1 MRLIIDDDAQFISN
15 NFSDIS
21 FPLLSLSLILCILFA
36 TRTTN
41 IQPSPEQIDNLLQS
55 SKIPIIVGGTNYYIE
70 SILWHNLVSPGVG
83 KKRKCDSLDAGNIV
97 DTLPFEVR
105 EFIGNP
111 SMALDMEEME
121 STTLFDYLKQIDPT
135 MAHRLHPNNKRKIMR

>member
-15 NFSDIS
+15 KFSD
-21 FPLLSLSLILCILFA
+21 FPSHFLLFPSLSLFLFMA
-36 TRTTN
+36 FNLLHT
-41 IQPSPEQIDNLLQS
+41 QPSQQIDNLLQS

-83 KKRKCDSLDAGNIV
+83 KKRKCDSIDSSNI
-97 DTLPFEVR
+97 DDLPAEVK

-111 SMALDMEEME
+111 SLDHKMEEME
-121 STTLFDYLKQIDPT
+121 STTLFEYLKQIDPT
-135 MAHRLHPNNKRKIMR
+135 MAQRLHPNDKRKIRR

>member
-1 MRLIIDDDAQFISN
+1 MRLIIDDDSQFISN
-15 NFSDIS
+15 KFSD
-21 FPLLSLSLILCILFA
+21 FFLLSVSFHAFNLLHIQ
-36 TRTTN
+36 RT
-41 IQPSPEQIDNLLQS
+41 PQIDNLLQS

-83 KKRKCDSLDAGNIV
+83 KKRKCDNI
-97 DTLPFEVR
+97 DGSYIIDDLPSEVK

-111 SMALDMEEME
+111 SMCRKMEEME
-121 STTLFDYLKQIDPT
+121 STTLFEYLKQIDPL